1 MTKADESRKN
11 PIPGDADRVFYACR
25 SRSAVRPLG
34 KRDHVSA
41 NRGGDTLGHAFRAW
55 PTR

>member
-1 MTKADESRKN
+1 MTR
-11 PIPGDADRVFYACR
+11 IGFFYACR

>member
-1 MTKADESRKN
+1 MKAGRTRSLVTR
-11 PIPGDADRVFYACR
+11 IGFFYACR
-25 SRSAVRPLG
+25 SGSAVRPLG

-41 NRGGDTLGHAFRAW
+41 ERGGDTLGHAFRAW